1 MLELWYNIKDWSM
14 FVEETV
20 IPGGYGGGMVVEE
33 YPAYGLGG
41 FGGAG
46 CCPIPCSPC
55 CFPGVYYWTQW

>member
-1 MLELWYNIKDWSM
+1 M

-55 CFPGVYYWTQW
+55 CFPGVYY